1 MFGFRRLGTFPWRP
15 AYDPAGGRPW
25 GERNATARVLLGTS
39 VRAFPAPRLAFEA
52 ASSAFFTGEAPIS
65 CALPLAASTA
75 APIMVRKLTSLS
87 TSDSPVPS

>member
-1 MFGFRRLGTFPWRP
+1 MFGFRRLGAVLRRS

-75 APIMVRKLTSLS
+75 SPVTVGNLSSLPII
-87 TSDSPVPS
+87 DSPVRS